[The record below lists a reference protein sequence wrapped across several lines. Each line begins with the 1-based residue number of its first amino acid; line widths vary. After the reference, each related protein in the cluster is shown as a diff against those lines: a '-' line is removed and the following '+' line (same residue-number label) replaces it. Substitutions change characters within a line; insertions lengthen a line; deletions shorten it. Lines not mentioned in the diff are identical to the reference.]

1 MNTDTDDHRQDSKP
15 AKFLTWNLLI
25 GVILAIASFHLFMEV
40 LEAVQ
45 GNGQETVRIDRSIL
59 LWLHAH
65 QRHGFTEAA
74 EGLAFLGSPPWI
86 VTIGAL
92 SAVAGF
98 FTKKIRGA
106 AWTLPVGIAGAGL
119 IIQLTKV
126 EVHRV
131 RPTLFAP
138 LLKETG
144 YSFPSGHSLIAMVV
158 YGLIG
163 YFLMHLLKGRVSKT
177 VVATLTVLIIVA
189 IGVSRSYVGVHYP
202 SDVLAGW
209 AGGFPWLVTCM
220 GLHEILS
227 RRYAKAGEP
236 VLAKPPPLA
245 QAVSNA
251 TDKKHAA

>member
-1 MNTDTDDHRQDSKP
+1 MRTDTEKKDATTQS
-15 AKFLTWNLLI
+15 AKFITWNLVI
-25 GVILAIASFHLFMEV
+25 GLLLAFGAFHLFMEI
-40 LEAVQ
+40 LEAVH
-45 GNGQETVRIDRSIL
+45 GNGSQIAHVDQSIL

-74 EGLAFLGSPPWI
+74 ELMAFLGSPIW
-86 VTIGAL
+86 VVSLGVV
-92 SAVAGF
+92 SAIAGF
-98 FTKKIRGA
+98 FVRKIRGA
-106 AWTLPVGIAGAGL
+106 AWTLPIGIVGAGI
-119 IIQLTKV
+119 IIQLIKT

-131 RPTLFAP
+131 RPTLFVP

-163 YFLMHLLKGRVSKT
+163 YFLMHLLKGRVSKA
-177 VVATLTVLIIVA
+177 VVGTLTALLIVA

-209 AGGFPWLVTCM
+209 AAGFPWLVTCL

-227 RRYAKAGEP
+227 RRYAQAGEP
-236 VLAKPPPLA
+236 VLEKAPPIA
-245 QAVSNA
+245 QAVCNA
-251 TDKKHAA
+251 TDKKQAA